1 MALHIKHYP
10 EDYRTV
16 YNPIETVLF
25 ETNTTP
31 RGYTGFAYLIDVYR
45 GSAAAANL
53 IGRLKV
59 PPTTDGYGRFDLS
72 GIMESYLSSSLGTL
86 NGSNINEYLH
96 EAHRVL
102 RLDGKINIIE
112 ATSRFKDI
120 EQFKVQLQE
129 FGFDN
134 VVSKGMWIFTHIVAE
149 KSDRTVN
156 EKAKIS
162 F

>member
-1 MALHIKHYP
+1 MTIGELISLPFQLLALIP
-10 EDYRTV
+10 
-16 YNPIETVLF
+16 L
-25 ETNTTP
+25 
-31 RGYTGFAYLIDVYR
+31 A
-45 GSAAAANL
+45 
-53 IGRLKV
+53 
-59 PPTTDGYGRFDLS
+59 
-72 GIMESYLSSSLGTL
+72 
-86 NGSNINEYLH
+86 INEYLH

-134 VVSKGMWIFTHIVAE
+134 VVSKDMWKFTHIVAE
-149 KSDRTVN
+149 KSDKKVT